1 MMHRGGP
8 LWRDASSFVASA
20 HPRVLFMND
29 APRYVP
35 AAGIDALTGV
45 YDVGVRLT
53 MREGRWRRL
62 IVDEIAAADPRV
74 VLDVG
79 CGTGTL
85 TIATAEEL
93 PSARVVG
100 LDGDRT
106 VLGIAGRKAGSE
118 RVDWVEGLAD
128 ELPFADGEVDAVM
141 TSLVFHHLPLGIKRA
156 ALAEM
161 RRVLRAGG
169 KLVVADWGRPQDP
182 VMSVAFLAL
191 QCLDGFANT
200 GDNRRGLVPQLITEG
215 GFDGLRL
222 LRRLRTVGGTF
233 EVMVASR

>member
-1 MMHRGGP
+1 V
-8 LWRDASSFVASA
+8 S
-20 HPRVLFMND
+20 NE
-29 APRYVP
+29 PRYVP

-62 IVDEIAAADPRV
+62 IVDEIATIDPRL

-85 TIATAEEL
+85 TIAAAEAL
-93 PSARVVG
+93 PKARVVG
-100 LDGDRT
+100 LDGDRK
-106 VLGIAGRKAGSE
+106 VLDLARRKAGSE
-118 RVDWVEGLAD
+118 RVEWVEGLAD
-128 ELPFADGEVDAVM
+128 ELPFADGEVDAVV
-141 TSLVFHHLPLGIKRA
+141 TTLVFHHLPLGIKKA
-156 ALAEM
+156 ALNEI
-161 RRVLRAGG
+161 RRVLRPGG
-169 KLVVADWGRPQDP
+169 RLVVADWGKPQDP

-200 GDNRRGLVPQLITEG
+200 GDNRRGMVPRLITEA
-215 GFDGLRL
+215 GFDGLHV

-233 EVMVASR
+233 EVMAAEAPEAGPAGGPLRGNLEA

>member
-1 MMHRGGP
+1 V
-8 LWRDASSFVASA
+8 SSE
-20 HPRVLFMND
+20 
-29 APRYVP
+29 PRYVP

-62 IVDEIAAADPRV
+62 IVDEIATVDPRV

-85 TIATAEEL
+85 TIATAEVL
-93 PSARVVG
+93 PKARVVG
-100 LDGDRT
+100 LDGDRK
-106 VLGIAGRKAGSE
+106 VLDLARRKAGSE
-118 RVDWVEGLAD
+118 RVEWVEGLAD
-128 ELPFADGEVDAVM
+128 ELPLADGEVDAVV
-141 TSLVFHHLPLGIKRA
+141 TTLVFHHLPLGIKKA
-156 ALAEM
+156 ALAEA
-161 RRVLRAGG
+161 RRVLRPGG
-169 KLVVADWGRPQDP
+169 RLVVADWGKPHDP

-200 GDNRRGLVPQLITEG
+200 GDNRRGLVPQLITQA
-215 GFDGLRL
+215 GFDGLRV

-233 EVMVASR
+233 EVMAADAPEAGPAGQPPRGNLEP

>member
-1 MMHRGGP
+1 V
-8 LWRDASSFVASA
+8 SEES
-20 HPRVLFMND
+20 
-29 APRYVP
+29 RYVP

-62 IVDEIAAADPRV
+62 MVDEIATVDPQV

-85 TIATAEEL
+85 TIAAAEEL
-93 PSARVVG
+93 HQARVVG
-100 LDGDRT
+100 LDGDRK
-106 VLGIAGRKAGSE
+106 VLDLAGRKAGSE
-118 RVDWVEGLAD
+118 HVEWIEGLAD
-128 ELPFADGEVDAVM
+128 QLPFADGEVDGVM

-161 RRVLRAGG
+161 RRVLRPGG
-169 KLVVADWGRPQDP
+169 RLVVADWGRPQDL
-182 VMSVAFLAL
+182 VMSAAFVVL

-200 GDNRRGLVPQLITEG
+200 NDNRRGLVPQLVGET
-215 GFDGLRL
+215 GFVRLRV

-233 EVMVASR
+233 EVMAATAPEVEPAGPPGHGNLGA

>member
-1 MMHRGGP
+1 MSHET
-8 LWRDASSFVASA
+8 
-20 HPRVLFMND
+20 
-29 APRYVP
+29 RYVP

-62 IVDEIAAADPRV
+62 IVDEIAAAGPRV

-85 TIATAEEL
+85 SIAAADEL
-93 PSARVVG
+93 REARVVG
-100 LDGDRT
+100 LDGDRK
-106 VLGIAGRKAGSE
+106 VLDLARRKDGSE
-118 RVDWVEGLAD
+118 RVEWVEGLAD
-128 ELPFADGEVDAVM
+128 ELPFGDGEVDAFM

-156 ALAEM
+156 ALVEA
-161 RRVLRAGG
+161 RRVLRPGG
-169 KLVVADWGRPQDP
+169 RLVVADWGRPQDP

-200 GDNRRGLVPQLITEG
+200 GDNRRGLIPQLITDAGFEG
-215 GFDGLRL
+215 LHV
-222 LRRLRTVGGTF
+222 LRRLRTVAGTF
-233 EVMVASR
+233 EVMAADAPEAGPAGGTPRGNLGA